1 MAVSTGTGTACI
13 HHNNGKFNH
22 LGGISVGGG
31 TLQGLS
37 KYLISTENAK
47 DIEELAKKGDRKALD
62 FLIGDVVN
70 EIGSLYPEITASN
83 FGKAKNNKNNSK
95 EDTAASLSNMIG
107 EVIGTISYLNALLCN
122 ENKVY
127 FLGRTSLNSVIKT
140 GIEDRLKLANIRGV
154 FKENREYGNVLGA

>member
-1 MAVSTGTGTACI
+1 M
-13 HHNNGKFNH
+13 NGKFNH

-37 KYLISTENAK
+37 KYLINTENVK
-47 DIEELAKKGDRKALD
+47 DIEELAKKGDRKELD

-83 FGKAKNNKNNSK
+83 FGKAKNNRNNSK
-95 EDTAASLSNMIG
+95 EDAAASLSNMIG

-127 FLGRTSLNSVIKT
+127 FTGRTSLNKVIKT
-140 GIEDRLKLANIRGV
+140 AIEDRLKLANISGV
-154 FKENREYGNVLGA
+154 FKENREYGNVLGALRSIQSD